1 MPCLHPHSETFVPQS
16 RRGKTAPKQRAR
28 HPLPFSGSALI
39 HSQRTTADRS
49 RDHAPDV
56 SDTWLSE
63 AASELRPSWR
73 EARRLMLE
81 AHRLP
86 ESARFVE
93 ADSRSVKAQRAGKTR
108 VSATPEALRSTPF
121 YTQNASLSE
130 QDFAMQNQP

>member
-1 MPCLHPHSETFVPQS
+1 MPCLHPRSGLASCNRDAEKPRQNNE
-16 RRGKTAPKQRAR
+16 RAIR
-28 HPLPFSGSALI
+28 FPERKCAHPFTEDHG
-39 HSQRTTADRS
+39 QRS

-63 AASELRPSWR
+63 AASELLPSWR

-93 ADSRSVKAQRAGKTR
+93 ADSRGVKSAKHRNDAGFQRFR
-108 VSATPEALRSTPF
+108 
-121 YTQNASLSE
+121 
-130 QDFAMQNQP
+130 

>member
-1 MPCLHPHSETFVPQS
+1 MPCLHPRS
-16 RRGKTAPKQRAR
+16 RLTSRDRDAGKTAPKQRAR
-28 HPLPFSGSALI
+28 HPPRWSGSALI
-39 HSQRTTADRS
+39 HSQRTTAKG
-49 RDHAPDV
+49 RDHAPVV

-93 ADSRSVKAQRAGKTR
+93 ADSRGVKPQRAGKTR
-108 VSATPEALRSTPF
+108 VFGDSAAYSVPPFSAPEQIGR
-121 YTQNASLSE
+121 
-130 QDFAMQNQP
+130 

>member
-1 MPCLHPHSETFVPQS
+1 MPCLHPRSGLPS
-16 RRGKTAPKQRAR
+16 RNRGKTAPKQRAR
-28 HPLPFSGSALI
+28 HPLPSSGSALI
-39 HSQRTTADRS
+39 HSQRTTAKG

-81 AHRLP
+81 THRLP

-93 ADSRSVKAQRAGKTR
+93 ADSVSVKPAKRRKDAGFR
-108 VSATPEALRSTPF
+108 RFRRHSAAPPPPENLC
-121 YTQNASLSE
+121 
-130 QDFAMQNQP
+130 